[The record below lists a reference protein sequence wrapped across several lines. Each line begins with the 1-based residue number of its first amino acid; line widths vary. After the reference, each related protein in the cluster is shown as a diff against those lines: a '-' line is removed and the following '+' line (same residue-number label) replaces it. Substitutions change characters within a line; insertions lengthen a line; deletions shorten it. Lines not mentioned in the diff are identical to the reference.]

1 MDRME
6 QTVSI
11 GKNLIEYYAQIDD
24 IYDMPPETRFSIPRI
39 FFCPP
44 DDIRRISRAEGAGC
58 AILTL
63 RNHSSVLVTS
73 PRGPGAAG
81 TKTLLGNLP
90 APRGPRKDFLVPR
103 ENSNSD

>member
-11 GKNLIEYYAQIDD
+11 GENLIEYYAQIDD
-24 IYDMPPETRFSIPRI
+24 IYDMPRKQDFDIPRI

-63 RNHSSVLVTS
+63 RNHSN
-73 PRGPGAAG
+73 
-81 TKTLLGNLP
+81 KY
-90 APRGPRKDFLVPR
+90 VPR
-103 ENSNSD
+103 E